1 MKEIFLEIRELIKKI
16 SGGQAFVLLL
26 AITIFAGAYFITDRI
41 YDHIEREG
49 ETNKR
54 MNELETNIR
63 NLQIAIEYLK

>member
-1 MKEIFLEIRELIKKI
+1 MKEILLEIRELIKKI
-16 SGGQAFVLLL
+16 SGGQAFILLL
-26 AITIFAGAYFITDRI
+26 TITIFAGAYFITDRI
-41 YDHIEREG
+41 YDHIER